1 MSRYI
6 RVMPETILSR
16 ILDSKTVLLEQ
27 EAILRTIPELAP
39 WVGFEQNNPYHCY
52 TVYEH
57 TVRAVA
63 SYVKVRV
70 QDKC

>member
-27 EAILRTIPELAP
+27 EAILRTTPELAP
-39 WVGFEQNNPYHCY
+39 CVGFEQNNPYHCY